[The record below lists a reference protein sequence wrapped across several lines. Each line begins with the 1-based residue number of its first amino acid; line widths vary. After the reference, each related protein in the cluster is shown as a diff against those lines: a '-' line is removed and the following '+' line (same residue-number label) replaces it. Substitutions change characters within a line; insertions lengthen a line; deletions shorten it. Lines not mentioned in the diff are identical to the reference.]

1 MEMLAGGKI
10 DPLRRMLRCDFALGL
25 TSAKGLP
32 LNLIQAV
39 QKARVSRRASAG
51 RESWRFEV
59 LLRPRTD

>member
-1 MEMLAGGKI
+1 MLGGGKI
-10 DPLRRMLRCDFALGL
+10 DPLRRMLRRDFAWGL
-25 TSAKGLP
+25 MSAKDLP

-51 RESWRFEV
+51 RESWRFKV